1 MCVQGL
7 VFLVDAS
14 DGLRLEEA
22 RRELAGEKTK
32 NTDKDKDKENTKT
45 KTKVNS
51 ISIQQIGT
59 IKTPGVLDDVTGIPV
74 AVLGNKVH

>member
-1 MCVQGL
+1 M
-7 VFLVDAS
+7 VDAS

-22 RRELAGEKTK
+22 RRELAGEKKIKTK

-51 ISIQQIGT
+51 MCTQKLVILRHQ
-59 IKTPGVLDDVTGIPV
+59 VFWMM
-74 AVLGNKVH
+74 

>member
-1 MCVQGL
+1 MQGL

-22 RRELAGEKTK
+22 RRELAGEKKIKTK
-32 NTDKDKDKENTKT
+32 NTDKDKDKDKENTKT

-51 ISIQQIGT
+51 IST
-59 IKTPGVLDDVTGIPV
+59 YK
-74 AVLGNKVH
+74 NWHH